1 MTSRTGLG
9 ALPRRR
15 NGKQQACEP
24 CRKGSYGIPFPIVYP
39 VSGAAR
45 CLAAP
50 RTLDTVQNE

>member
-24 CRKGSYGIPFPIVYP
+24 CRKGLYGILFPLIYP
-39 VSGAAR
+39 ISGAVR
-45 CLAAP
+45 SFAAHC
-50 RTLDTVQNE
+50 TLDTVQNE